1 MSEMRKMM
9 EMLKEIKDEISK
21 VRNDVALFK
30 IENTK
35 LQERVQIQEKQIE
48 YLEREAKKKN
58 LIIKGIKD
66 TERET
71 YIKREEEIVK
81 LMKTIGV
88 KMGTDSIDMTYRIGR
103 FNPEKERPIVVKL
116 TYEKSKYEILR
127 NAKNLK
133 GSNVWIDEDFTQ
145 KTQDE
150 RRTLIPMMKEIR
162 SEGKT
167 VVLRYNKLIVDGKV
181 YTGEV
186 NRNTNKYGKRSIN
199 EWSPGNDMLEK
210 EGNRTNKN
218 PKK

>member
-1 MSEMRKMM
+1 MRKMM